1 MKREKR
7 EKSNTLISFFH
18 THILI
23 LKELI
28 DSRIKSSIIKRNM
41 IITSL
46 YTNLQ
51 NALTTSIVYHV
62 YMYCVKD
69 REYSKRKIDEYE
81 RENEFCD
88 MIIDNKM

>member
-1 MKREKR
+1 
-7 EKSNTLISFFH
+7 
-18 THILI
+18 
-23 LKELI
+23 
-28 DSRIKSSIIKRNM
+28 M

>member
-1 MKREKR
+1 
-7 EKSNTLISFFH
+7 
-18 THILI
+18 
-23 LKELI
+23 
-28 DSRIKSSIIKRNM
+28 M

-62 YMYCVKD
+62 YMYCEKD
-69 REYSKRKIDEYE
+69 WEYSKRKIDEYE

-88 MIIDNKM
+88 MIIDNKMWHRGNTNDDDNEQSNYRAWNNWCFSLVAKWLFIFDHK